1 MDKGQ
6 TGIVRKNESSLV
18 FSHSY
23 KTRTSTS
30 VIRAETRRMHI
41 LIVWRS
47 NVGRSEICC
56 IGIVDVVDDF
66 HWESIVLFEV
76 PLLRGDTR
84 AGFNGLKVTN
94 VDIFWAKPMVHQFSS

>member
-18 FSHSY
+18 SAHSY
-23 KTRTSTS
+23 KTKTSTS
-30 VIRAETRRMHI
+30 VIRPETRRMHI

-56 IGIVDVVDDF
+56 IGIVDVVDHF
-66 HWESIVLFEV
+66 HRKSIVLFED
-76 PLLRGDTR
+76 PFLRGDAR
-84 AGFNGLKVTN
+84 AGFNRLKVTN
-94 VDIFWAKPMVHQFSS
+94 VDVFGAKPAGHQFSI